1 MKDELV
7 NFAYFVNDKN
17 YLKELSKK
25 DNYKLFNEKI
35 KKEKKYFCLKLLFF
49 ILIIFL
55 LFYLLSL
62 ILKLEMKN
70 YIKYPIIM
78 ISMLYYFIFHKIMD
92 NFSNCYTS
100 FIKLCEM
107 IVKYDNIIKSK
118 IKINRY
124 LKNAQEKSK
133 NNLINI
139 INIINN
145 VINTD
150 MSKKSPKNDN
160 DNDDITEAYSEY
172 LKLKTNL
179 FKFIFE
185 EYEKA
190 YIGKE
195 NYISKYIQYISNYNN
210 FINLKINNLIIEFN
224 KSISKLYNEEKE
236 EIDYNSLIK
245 QYEKYISDNVLRLE
259 EIKKNDLKNKI
270 YDLLISNYELNKN
283 FIELIKEIDANE
295 DEEKINQMIEV
306 IIEKKQ
312 LSISLLEQYKIKI
325 NKENDKDIK
334 KENEKMK
341 NDTDSILY
349 GNKFKNNNGISAYDI
364 QLSQINLNKKSANDK
379 NGIIKHNKKEE
390 YYDIYKE
397 QEKIQDLKSSF
408 IDELNN
414 YCKKVKGLN
423 RKNENTENEFEKN
436 ENINKDN
443 DNNNDII
450 NKANN
455 NTINDLIKSLNK
467 RSEELNLSKPQT
479 KLDFAKSLTM
489 AFGKNKN
496 FNLNF
501 VGEEINENNTKED
514 K

>member
-1 MKDELV
+1 
-7 NFAYFVNDKN
+7 
-17 YLKELSKK
+17 
-25 DNYKLFNEKI
+25 
-35 KKEKKYFCLKLLFF
+35 
-49 ILIIFL
+49 
-55 LFYLLSL
+55 
-62 ILKLEMKN
+62 
-70 YIKYPIIM
+70 M
-78 ISMLYYFIFHKIMD
+78 ISMLYYFIFNKIMD

-107 IVKYDNIIKSK
+107 IVKYDNFIKSK

-124 LKNAQEKSK
+124 MKNAQEKSK

-195 NYISKYIQYISNYNN
+195 NYINKYMQYISNYNN

-224 KSISKLYNEEKE
+224 KSISKLNKEEKE

-245 QYEKYISDNVLRLE
+245 QYEKYINDNVLRLE

-312 LSISLLEQYKIKI
+312 LSISLLE
-325 NKENDKDIK
+325 
-334 KENEKMK
+334 
-341 NDTDSILY
+341 
-349 GNKFKNNNGISAYDI
+349 
-364 QLSQINLNKKSANDK
+364 
-379 NGIIKHNKKEE
+379 
-390 YYDIYKE
+390 
-397 QEKIQDLKSSF
+397 
-408 IDELNN
+408 
-414 YCKKVKGLN
+414 
-423 RKNENTENEFEKN
+423 
-436 ENINKDN
+436 
-443 DNNNDII
+443 
-450 NKANN
+450 
-455 NTINDLIKSLNK
+455 
-467 RSEELNLSKPQT
+467 
-479 KLDFAKSLTM
+479 
-489 AFGKNKN
+489 
-496 FNLNF
+496 
-501 VGEEINENNTKED
+501 
-514 K
+514 